1 MGWDWVVLVWS
12 LAWSRVDS
20 YMLANDRLP
29 HCLSVTLSVRRS
41 AAAAGECDPT
51 KSLTKNVRSLR
62 MAGDD
67 CPPSGS
73 SGAVSS
79 NHMASPPFQEL
90 APFYSIVEAPREL
103 RLRLSLA
110 R

>member
-1 MGWDWVVLVWS
+1 
-12 LAWSRVDS
+12 
-20 YMLANDRLP
+20 
-29 HCLSVTLSVRRS
+29 
-41 AAAAGECDPT
+41 
-51 KSLTKNVRSLR
+51 